1 MDGEAE
7 DDLPD
12 LRLTLAAACER
23 HEALSIEVE
32 ALQAQPQPDQIRLAR
47 LKKQK
52 LFLKDQIVRL
62 ENLLMP
68 DIIA

>member
-7 DDLPD
+7 DDLTG
-12 LRLTLAAACER
+12 LRLAIETLRER
-23 HEALSIEVE
+23 HAALSAEVE
-32 ALQAQPQPDQIRLAR
+32 ALQAPATPDQIKLAR

-52 LFLKDQIVRL
+52 LLLKDQIVRL
-62 ENLLMP
+62 EDLLMP

>member
-7 DDLPD
+7 DDLTD
-12 LRLTLAAACER
+12 LNLALATARER
-23 HEALSIEVE
+23 HAALSAEVD
-32 ALQAQPQPDQIRLAR
+32 ALQDQAVPDQIRLAR

-52 LFLKDQIVRL
+52 LLLKDQIVRL
-62 ENLLMP
+62 ENLLTP

>member
-7 DDLPD
+7 DGLTDLH
-12 LRLTLAAACER
+12 LAIATARER
-23 HEALSIEVE
+23 HAGLSAEVE
-32 ALQAQPQPDQIRLAR
+32 TLQARAQPDQIRLAR

-52 LFLKDQIVRL
+52 LVLKDQIAQL

>member
-7 DDLPD
+7 DDLSD
-12 LRLTLAAACER
+12 LRLAIETAREQ
-23 HEALSIEVE
+23 HTALSAEVE
-32 ALQAQPQPDQIRLAR
+32 ALQSQATPDQIKLAR

-52 LFLKDQIVRL
+52 LLLKDQIVRL
-62 ENLLMP
+62 ENLLTP

>member
-7 DDLPD
+7 EDLAD
-12 LRLTLAAACER
+12 LHLVITTARER
-23 HEALSIEVE
+23 HAGLSAEVE
-32 ALQAQPQPDQIRLAR
+32 ALQAQAMPDQIRLAR

-52 LFLKDQIVRL
+52 LVLKDQIVRL

>member
-7 DDLPD
+7 DDVTD
-12 LRLTLAAACER
+12 LRLVLARARER
-23 HEALSIEVE
+23 HEALSAEVE
-32 ALQAQPQPDQIRLAR
+32 ALQAQAAPDQIRLAR

-68 DIIA
+68 DIVA